1 MMYVREMLSML
12 GPQLIICITDMPEE
26 ALIQCS
32 CDSSDLDFYQ
42 LPNSKATELDMN
54 GAKCQRLP
62 PGCMI
67 TGCSAAFLS
76 AAEV

>member
-1 MMYVREMLSML
+1 MVE
-12 GPQLIICITDMPEE
+12 PQLILSITDMPEE

-32 CDSSDLDFYQ
+32 CDISDFDFYQ

-54 GAKCQRLP
+54 GVQCQSLP

-67 TGCSAAFLS
+67 SGCSAALFS